1 MGSLVA
7 VIWLV
12 GEVVGS
18 FVVVIWLIGEGVGLV
33 VVGAFVGE
41 GVG

>member
-18 FVVVIWLIGEGVGLV
+18 FVVVIWLVGEGVGLV

>member
-1 MGSLVA
+1 VGSLVA

-18 FVVVIWLIGEGVGLV
+18 FVVVIWLVGEGVGLV

>member
-1 MGSLVA
+1 VGSLVA